1 MQCGKIVHK
10 EQDGS
15 RGLMGVERCVRE
27 EKNSLVL
34 YVANSDENLIKGVPE
49 AEVINT
55 EDTATSGEFKKQ
67 KAQELKQK

>member
-1 MQCGKIVHK
+1 
-10 EQDGS
+10 
-15 RGLMGVERCVRE
+15 MGVERCVRE